1 MIYLKHSSVFLQNI
15 DPSYMEFTVKANLFM
30 EPDGAYLLE
39 GANAKL
45 QLFEQSGMSD
55 EEGNPIK
62 RG

>member
-1 MIYLKHSSVFLQNI
+1 
-15 DPSYMEFTVKANLFM
+15 MEFTVKANLFM